1 VGQAGILAWQDRV
14 VVIHQPALI
23 KRILFIKDDPL
34 AFFGQTANLH
44 KPMRRLV
51 TYIFAKHDL
60 YLAGLEKSGPFVDH
74 VAEISKRLAEMPGG
88 RVAARGDS

>member
-1 VGQAGILAWQDRV
+1 
-14 VVIHQPALI
+14 
-23 KRILFIKDDPL
+23 
-34 AFFGQTANLH
+34 
-44 KPMRRLV
+44 MRRLV

-88 RVAARGDS
+88 RVAARR